1 MSALGARACN
11 DIMITAVAHRE
22 CQHVQGGG
30 EARNLTGNVSIHTS
44 EEGEGEGEAS
54 GADHLAT
61 ALYCMAY
68 SSKCC
73 WRQIISSQKG
83 RGKKVQNP
91 ETDT

>member
-30 EARNLTGNVSIHTS
+30 EARNLTGNVGIHTS

-61 ALYCMAY
+61 ALLLYALLLY
-68 SSKCC
+68 SSTVAGD
-73 WRQIISSQKG
+73 RSF
-83 RGKKVQNP
+83 P
-91 ETDT
+91 